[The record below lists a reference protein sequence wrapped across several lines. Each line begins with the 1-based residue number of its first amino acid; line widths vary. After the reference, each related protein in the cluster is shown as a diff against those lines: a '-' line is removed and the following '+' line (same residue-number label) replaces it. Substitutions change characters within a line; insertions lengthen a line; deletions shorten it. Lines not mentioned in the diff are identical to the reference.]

1 MAEKI
6 IGIGAWKAR
15 MKVEVKTMSFEQI
28 MQIVKEVQQKVQ
40 YVFTADEVQEF
51 LAYTRRKC
59 EVNGKGEPYVPI
71 LFENELR
78 DYVARKRINLMGYLN
93 YLKKQEAVAS
103 V

>member
-1 MAEKI
+1 
-6 IGIGAWKAR
+6 
-15 MKVEVKTMSFEQI
+15 MSFEQI

-40 YVFTADEVQEF
+40 YIFTVNEVEDI
-51 LAYTRRKC
+51 LSHTRRKC

-78 DYVARKRINLMGYLN
+78 DYVARERINLFGYMN
-93 YLKKQEAVAS
+93 YLKKQEGIVS

>member
-1 MAEKI
+1 MI
-6 IGIGAWKAR
+6 IGIGALKAL

-40 YVFTADEVQEF
+40 YIFTADEVQDV

-59 EVNGKGEPYVPI
+59 EVNGKGEAYVPI

-78 DYVARKRINLMGYLN
+78 DYVAREYINFMGRMN
-93 YLKKQEAVAS
+93 RLKKQEAVAS